1 MTPPELIDAFVQRKA
16 VAPLRAGALTGTTF
30 AVKDLFDVA
39 GERTGCGNPTWLA
52 THAPATA
59 HAAVVE
65 RLLQAGARL
74 LGKARTDEMAYSLD
88 GSNVHE
94 GAPLNPAAPDRLT
107 GGSSSGSASLV
118 AAGEVDFAI
127 GTDTAG
133 SVRVPAAWCGLFGIR
148 PTHGVIDTR
157 GLTPLAPGFDV
168 VGWFAREATLLR
180 RVGDILLPA
189 ATDPAAANAA
199 APAAPAAPGA
209 PTRAGGWSLVRD
221 PGMEQAVDIEV
232 AAAVLA
238 AFTRGAGHAAAAI
251 EASCPVNLGAVADC
265 LRVLQAAEAW
275 RTHSAWIEAEQP
287 VFGPGVAARFAMA
300 RTITPGEVQDAVLT
314 RARLV
319 AQLDAFLPPGRILV
333 LPAVPGPALSRKATA
348 DQLQARRSRI
358 FPLTALASLTGR
370 PQITLPRRTAT
381 GLPIGVGLLGW
392 RGADRILLSVAG
404 LLA

>member
-1 MTPPELIDAFVQRKA
+1 MTPPQLIDAFVQRKL
-16 VAPLRAGALTGTTF
+16 VAPLRAGVLSGTSF

-52 THAPATA
+52 THPPASA

-74 LGKARTDEMAYSLD
+74 LGKLRTDEMAYSLD
-88 GSNVHE
+88 GHNVHE

-107 GGSSSGSASLV
+107 GGSSSGSASAV

-133 SVRVPAAWCGLFGIR
+133 SVRVPAAWCGIYGIR

-168 VGWFAREATLLR
+168 VGWFAREPALLR
-180 RVGDILLPA
+180 RVGEVLLPA
-189 ATDPAAANAA
+189 DRDATTD
-199 APAAPAAPGA
+199 
-209 PTRAGGWSLVRD
+209 WSLVRD
-221 PGMEQAVDIEV
+221 PQAEQEVDIEV
-232 AAAVLA
+232 AAAVQEV
-238 AFTRGAGHAAAAI
+238 FSRGAAHAGLAVEAAL
-251 EASCPVNLGAVADC
+251 PVSLGAVADC
-265 LRVLQAAEAW
+265 LRTLQAAEAW
-275 RTHSAWIEAEQP
+275 RTHGAWIEAERP

-300 RTITPGEVQDAVLT
+300 RAITPAEVQAAAQT
-314 RARLV
+314 RACLV
-319 AQLDAFLPPGRILV
+319 AQVDELLPAGRFLV
-333 LPAVPGPALSRKATA
+333 LPAVPGPALSRKASA
-348 DQLQARRSRI
+348 EQLQARRSRI

-370 PQITLPRRTAT
+370 PQVTLPRRTAT

-392 RGADRILLSVAG
+392 RGGDRALLTLAG
-404 LLA
+404 LLS